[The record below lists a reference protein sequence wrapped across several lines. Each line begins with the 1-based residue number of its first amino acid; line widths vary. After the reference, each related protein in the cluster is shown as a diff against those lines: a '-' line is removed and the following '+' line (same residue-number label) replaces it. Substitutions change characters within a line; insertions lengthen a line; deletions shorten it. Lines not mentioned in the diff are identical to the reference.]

1 MSVTKP
7 SIFFVKFVSN
17 FMVIFVITR
26 RIPPIAIQELLIYVL
41 NVRDFLSV
49 EEFSRPFSINRS
61 FVKSG

>member
-1 MSVTKP
+1 
-7 SIFFVKFVSN
+7 
-17 FMVIFVITR
+17 MVIFVITR
-26 RIPPIAIQELLIYVL
+26 RIPPIAIQELLIFVL